1 MAWPRGTP
9 PAPVLSVQFLR
20 KCTPEGR
27 PRRRTM
33 AGRGRGGRAVAQ
45 RGVGRGGRL
54 HAIAALPEAWAASRG
69 AVGVPRTGTVG
80 VVAVR
85 SARTASGPST
95 LTPST
100 RHARRSTAPE
110 WSPTASCRGDRCHG
124 SPTSLASKNFV
135 EFPLPSLLG
144 PPAPRPRRGP
154 GHWAKA
160 IAVRSG
166 RRRAVGHVWVTSHR
180 RP

>member
-110 WSPTASCRGDRCHG
+110 WSPTASCRGDGCHG
-124 SPTSLASKNFV
+124 SPTPLASRNFV
-135 EFPLPSLLG
+135 LRETTTSHDVVGRAVLMWGSSARDKG
-144 PPAPRPRRGP
+144 RKTRTSNSEAAWAKRPR
-154 GHWAKA
+154 
-160 IAVRSG
+160 
-166 RRRAVGHVWVTSHR
+166 
-180 RP
+180 